1 MSHTRFCSWRPSLR
15 LEQALLIGALALVV
29 LTLYLEHWGLRCLL
43 LAGYL
48 AALYICYRGSRLQ
61 LTRRLTLLLL
71 VLALSILPIALER
84 GDVST
89 LYWDW
94 GGWGIGYAGLRQA
107 LSTGLRSFSSALI
120 LLALLQLLPLYRL
133 YNVLRSLGVPQLFIE
148 LVELTYRY
156 IFVLEETTTQIRRAQ
171 LSRLGYQGGL
181 SAQIADSTL
190 LLSRTFILS
199 QVEADKLYLGLQ
211 SRGYEDEPAAPSV
224 LSTTPLVLQLRG
236 LGYRYE
242 EAEEALKSLDLE
254 IKRGASIALLGHNG
268 AGKSTLFLLLSG
280 LLEGWSGE
288 LLLEGQLVPS
298 KERSLLRRRIA
309 LVLQNSNYQLFT
321 PSVEDELRYGLR
333 KLGLAEAAL
342 EQRLEELLERYELRP
357 LRHRAP
363 HELSEG
369 QRKWL
374 ALVAVLSTD
383 PEVILLD
390 EPTAALDAVY
400 TRRVLGLLEELR
412 AAGKTLIVSTHD
424 MELAYQLAEEVILLE
439 RGELRTHRAAAAF
452 WQDEALLQ
460 QVGLA
465 QPWAFK
471 AAQSAPRPAAFVT
484 ERERKDSEYSLPV
497 FLHAPSYPILV
508 VGGGKGAWRKAQSL
522 LERRI
527 PLRILAPSLCPEL
540 AEAVAAGLCNWEE
553 GRYRGI
559 EDLRG
564 AQLVLLALGDRA
576 REAEL
581 ARELEAAGRLYACL
595 SDPLLGS
602 VQLGA
607 TLQREG
613 LTLSLRSDY
622 RLPELTQALK
632 AHWGAQLPEGL
643 ASELQQLSELRRA
656 AHRVTEGEAAAQAR
670 EAYEARKEKLF
681 AQLRLR

>member
-48 AALYICYRGSRLQ
+48 VALYTCYRGSLLL
-61 LTRRLTLLLL
+61 LTRRLVLLLL
-71 VLALSILPIALER
+71 VLLLSILPIALES
-84 GDVST
+84 GDAST
-89 LYWDW
+89 LYWDC

-133 YNVLRSLGVPQLFIE
+133 YSVLRSLGVPQLFIE

-211 SRGYEDEPAAPSV
+211 SRGYEDEPAVPSAP
-224 LSTTPLVLQLRG
+224 STTPLVLQLRG

-242 EAEEALKSLDLE
+242 ETEEALKSLDLE

-342 EQRLEELLERYELRP
+342 EQRLEELLERYELRA

-452 WQDEALLQ
+452 WQDEELLR

-471 AAQSAPRPAAFVT
+471 AAQSAPRPAPFAT
-484 ERERKDSEYSLPV
+484 ECERKDSEYSLPV

-540 AEAVAAGLCNWEE
+540 AEAVAAGLCHWEE

-559 EDLRG
+559 EDLGG

-643 ASELQQLSELRRA
+643 ASELRQLSELRRT
-656 AHRVTEGEAAAQAR
+656 AHRAEEREAAAQAR
-670 EAYEARKEKLF
+670 AAYEASKEKLF

>member
-43 LAGYL
+43 LAAYL
-48 AALYICYRGSRLQ
+48 AALYTCYRGSLLL
-61 LTRRLTLLLL
+61 LTRRLVLLLL
-71 VLALSILPIALER
+71 VLLLSILPIALER
-84 GDVST
+84 GDASS

-133 YNVLRSLGVPQLFIE
+133 YSVLRSLGVPQLFIE

-211 SRGYEDEPAAPSV
+211 SRGYEDEPAAPSAPA
-224 LSTTPLVLQLRG
+224 TTPLVLELRG

-242 EAEEALKSLDLE
+242 EAEEALKSLNLE

-288 LLLEGQLVPS
+288 LLLEGQVVPS

-452 WQDEALLQ
+452 WQDEPLLE

-465 QPWAFK
+465 QPWAFR
-471 AAQSAPRPAAFVT
+471 AAQSAPRPAPFVA
-484 ERERKDSEYSLPV
+484 ERERKDSDYSLPV

-522 LERRI
+522 LERHI

-540 AEAVAAGLCNWEE
+540 AEAVAAGLCSWEE
-553 GRYRGI
+553 GHYRGI

-643 ASELQQLSELRRA
+643 ATELLELSQLRRA
-656 AHRVTEGEAAAQAR
+656 AHRLEEGEAAAQAR

>member
-15 LEQALLIGALALVV
+15 LEQALLLGALALVV

-48 AALYICYRGSRLQ
+48 AALYTCYRGSLLQ

-84 GDVST
+84 GDAST

-133 YNVLRSLGVPQLFIE
+133 YSVLRSLGVPQLFIE

-181 SAQIADSTL
+181 SAQISDSTL

-211 SRGYEDEPAAPSV
+211 SRGYEDEPAVPSAP
-224 LSTTPLVLQLRG
+224 STTPLVLELRG

-242 EAEEALKSLDLE
+242 EAEEALKGLDLE
-254 IKRGASIALLGHNG
+254 VKRGASIALLGHNG

-333 KLGLAEAAL
+333 KLGLGEPEL
-342 EQRLEELLERYELRP
+342 EQRLEELLDRYELRG

-374 ALVAVLSTD
+374 ALIAVLSTD

-439 RGELRTHRAAAAF
+439 RGELRTHRAASAF
-452 WQDEALLQ
+452 WQDEPLLE

-465 QPWAFK
+465 QPWAFR
-471 AAQSAPRPAAFVT
+471 AAQSTPRPSAFIA
-484 ERERKDSEYSLPV
+484 ERERKDSDYSLPV

-540 AEAVAAGLCNWEE
+540 AEAVVAGLCHWEE
-553 GRYRGI
+553 GHYRGI

-643 ASELQQLSELRRA
+643 ATELLELSQLRRA
-656 AHRVTEGEAAAQAR
+656 AHRLEGGEAAAQAR
-670 EAYEARKEKLF
+670 EAYEACKEKLF

>member
-15 LEQALLIGALALVV
+15 LEQALLLGALALVV

-48 AALYICYRGSRLQ
+48 AALYTCYRGSLLL
-61 LTRRLTLLLL
+61 LTRRLSLLLL

-84 GDVST
+84 GDAST

-107 LSTGLRSFSSALI
+107 LSTGLRSFSSAL
-120 LLALLQLLPLYRL
+120 LLLVLLQLLPLYRL
-133 YNVLRSLGVPQLFIE
+133 YSVLRSLGVPQLFIE

-288 LLLEGQLVPS
+288 LLLEGQVVPS

-452 WQDEALLQ
+452 WQDEPLLEQ
-460 QVGLA
+460 AGLA
-465 QPWAFK
+465 QPWAFR
-471 AAQSAPRPAAFVT
+471 AAQSAPRPSAFVA
-484 ERERKDSEYSLPV
+484 ERERKDSDYSLPV
-497 FLHAPSYPILV
+497 FLHTPSYPILV

-527 PLRILAPSLCPEL
+527 PLRILAPSLCSEL
-540 AEAVAAGLCNWEE
+540 AEAVAAGLCSWEE

-643 ASELQQLSELRRA
+643 ATELLELSQLRRA
-656 AHRVTEGEAAAQAR
+656 AHRVEEGEAAAQAR

>member
-1 MSHTRFCSWRPSLR
+1 MSHTRFCSWLPSLR

-48 AALYICYRGSRLQ
+48 AALYTCYRGSLLQ
-61 LTRRLTLLLL
+61 LTRRLVLLLL
-71 VLALSILPIALER
+71 VLLLSILPIALER
-84 GDVST
+84 GDMST

-94 GGWGIGYAGLRQA
+94 GGWGIGYEGLRQA
-107 LSTGLRSFSSALI
+107 ISTGLRSFSSALI
-120 LLALLQLLPLYRL
+120 LLVLLQLLPLYRL
-133 YNVLRSLGVPQLFIE
+133 YSVLRSLGVPQLFIE

-211 SRGYEDEPAAPSV
+211 SRGYEDEPAAPSAP
-224 LSTTPLVLQLRG
+224 STTPLVLQLRG

-342 EQRLEELLERYELRP
+342 EQRLEELLERYELRA

-424 MELAYQLAEEVILLE
+424 MELAYQLAE
-439 RGELRTHRAAAAF
+439 LRTHRAAAAF
-452 WQDEALLQ
+452 WQDELLLE

-465 QPWAFK
+465 QPWAFR
-471 AAQSAPRPAAFVT
+471 AAQSAPRPAPFVA
-484 ERERKDSEYSLPV
+484 ERERKDSDYSLPV
-497 FLHAPSYPILV
+497 FLHTPSYPILV

-540 AEAVAAGLCNWEE
+540 VEAVAAGLCHWEE

-643 ASELQQLSELRRA
+643 ATELLELSQLRRA
-656 AHRVTEGEAAAQAR
+656 AHRVEEGEAAAQAR

>member
-1 MSHTRFCSWRPSLR
+1 M
-15 LEQALLIGALALVV
+15 
-29 LTLYLEHWGLRCLL
+29 
-43 LAGYL
+43 
-48 AALYICYRGSRLQ
+48 
-61 LTRRLTLLLL
+61 
-71 VLALSILPIALER
+71 
-84 GDVST
+84 
-89 LYWDW
+89 
-94 GGWGIGYAGLRQA
+94 
-107 LSTGLRSFSSALI
+107 
-120 LLALLQLLPLYRL
+120 
-133 YNVLRSLGVPQLFIE
+133 LRSLGVPQLFIE

-211 SRGYEDEPAAPSV
+211 SRGYEDEPAAPSAP
-224 LSTTPLVLQLRG
+224 STTPLVLELRG

-242 EAEEALKSLDLE
+242 EAEEALKSLDLQ

-333 KLGLAEAAL
+333 KLGLA
-342 EQRLEELLERYELRP
+342 
-357 LRHRAP
+357 
-363 HELSEG
+363 
-369 QRKWL
+369 
-374 ALVAVLSTD
+374 VLSTD
-383 PEVILLD
+383 PGVILLD

-439 RGELRTHRAAAAF
+439 RGELRTHRAASAF
-452 WQDEALLQ
+452 WQDEPLLR

-471 AAQSAPRPAAFVT
+471 AAKPAPRPAAFVT
-484 ERERKDSEYSLPV
+484 QRERKDSEYSLPV

-540 AEAVAAGLCNWEE
+540 AEAVAAGLCHWEE
-553 GRYRGI
+553 GCYRGI
-559 EDLRG
+559 EDLGG

-632 AHWGAQLPEGL
+632 GHWGAQLPEGL
-643 ASELQQLSELRRA
+643 AAELRQLSLLRRA
-656 AHRVTEGEAAAQAR
+656 AHRAEEGEAAAEAR
-670 EAYEARKEKLF
+670 AAYEAGKEKLF

>member
-43 LAGYL
+43 LVGYL
-48 AALYICYRGSRLQ
+48 AALYTYYRGSLLQ

-84 GDVST
+84 GDAST

-94 GGWGIGYAGLRQA
+94 GGWGIGYVGLRQA

-133 YNVLRSLGVPQLFIE
+133 YSVLRSLGVPQLFIE

-211 SRGYEDEPAAPSV
+211 SRGYEDEPAAPTAPA
-224 LSTTPLVLQLRG
+224 TTPLVLELRG

-288 LLLEGQLVPS
+288 LLLEGQVVPS
-298 KERSLLRRRIA
+298 KERGLLRRRIA

-333 KLGLAEAAL
+333 KLGLGEAAL

-452 WQDEALLQ
+452 WQDEPLLE

-471 AAQSAPRPAAFVT
+471 AAQSAPRPAPFVT
-484 ERERKDSEYSLPV
+484 ERERKDSDYSLPV
-497 FLHAPSYPILV
+497 FLHTPSYPILV

-540 AEAVAAGLCNWEE
+540 AEAVAAGLCHWEE
-553 GRYRGI
+553 GCYRGI

-564 AQLVLLALGDRA
+564 AQLVLLALGDRV

-643 ASELQQLSELRRA
+643 ATELLELSQLRRA
-656 AHRVTEGEAAAQAR
+656 AHRVEEGGAAAQAR

>member
-1 MSHTRFCSWRPSLR
+1 M
-15 LEQALLIGALALVV
+15 LE
-29 LTLYLEHWGLRCLL
+29 
-43 LAGYL
+43 
-48 AALYICYRGSRLQ
+48 
-61 LTRRLTLLLL
+61 
-71 VLALSILPIALER
+71 
-84 GDVST
+84 
-89 LYWDW
+89 
-94 GGWGIGYAGLRQA
+94 
-107 LSTGLRSFSSALI
+107 
-120 LLALLQLLPLYRL
+120 
-133 YNVLRSLGVPQLFIE
+133 
-148 LVELTYRY
+148 
-156 IFVLEETTTQIRRAQ
+156 
-171 LSRLGYQGGL
+171 
-181 SAQIADSTL
+181 
-190 LLSRTFILS
+190 
-199 QVEADKLYLGLQ
+199 
-211 SRGYEDEPAAPSV
+211 
-224 LSTTPLVLQLRG
+224 LRG

-242 EAEEALKSLDLE
+242 EAEEALKGLDLE

-333 KLGLAEAAL
+333 KLGLTEAAL
-342 EQRLEELLERYELRP
+342 EQRLEELLDRYELRP

-400 TRRVLGLLEELR
+400 TRRVLALLEELR

-439 RGELRTHRAAAAF
+439 RGELRTHRAASAF
-452 WQDEALLQ
+452 WQDEPLLE

-471 AAQSAPRPAAFVT
+471 AAQPAPRPPAFVT

-540 AEAVAAGLCNWEE
+540 AEAVAAGLCHWEE

-559 EDLRG
+559 EDLGG

-602 VQLGA
+602 VQLG
-607 TLQREG
+607 EG

-656 AHRVTEGEAAAQAR
+656 AHRLEEGEAAAEAR
-670 EAYEARKEKLF
+670 AAYEAGKEKLF

>member
-15 LEQALLIGALALVV
+15 LEQALLLGALALVV

-48 AALYICYRGSRLQ
+48 AALYTCYCGSRLQ
-61 LTRRLTLLLL
+61 LTRRLSLLLL

-84 GDVST
+84 GDAST

-133 YNVLRSLGVPQLFIE
+133 YSVLRSLGVPQLFIE

-181 SAQIADSTL
+181 SAQISDSTL

-211 SRGYEDEPAAPSV
+211 SRGYEDEPAAPSAHA
-224 LSTTPLVLQLRG
+224 TTPLVLELRG

-342 EQRLEELLERYELRP
+342 EQRLEELLERYELRA

-452 WQDEALLQ
+452 WQDELLLE

-465 QPWAFK
+465 QPWAFR
-471 AAQSAPRPAAFVT
+471 AAQSAPRPAPFVA
-484 ERERKDSEYSLPV
+484 ERERKDSDYSLPV
-497 FLHAPSYPILV
+497 FLHTPSYPILV

-540 AEAVAAGLCNWEE
+540 VEAVAAGLCHWEE

-643 ASELQQLSELRRA
+643 ATELLELSQLRRA
-656 AHRVTEGEAAAQAR
+656 AHRVEEGEAAAQAR